1 MNDNKVQYDFND
13 IDLTRVTNYERREL
27 MGNYYL
33 YLVDVMVDW
42 DCPYE
47 VTKASG
53 ELEYGTQM
61 ILDEERG
68 QKFEINVHLI
78 WSYRNAGIPIPE
90 HLKKFSLRKRIPTFI
105 EIDEEDLK

>member
-47 VTKASG
+47 VTK
-53 ELEYGTQM
+53 QM

-90 HLKKFSLRKRIPTFI
+90 HLKKFSPRKRIPTFI